1 MLNMKYT
8 AASMMAYR
16 SVQSAIRTGGLLFLA
31 FLMFAGT
38 SVAQAQR
45 GETFGYPDRKLDTQS
60 PLPRN
65 FPSHAKRGK
74 IRFLKG
80 REVKIDRKRTRLS
93 PGARIMDPRNIRLN
107 AHALAGK
114 HFQVL
119 YTQDPMRQISD
130 VWILSKLEMQRPS
143 PQQKREQLLRS
154 QGIDPDMF
162 NIDPLTPY
170 HKRPR
175 YPGY

>member
-45 GETFGYPDRKLDTQS
+45 GETFSYPDEQLRIQGS
-60 PLPRN
+60 IPRT
-65 FPSHAKRGK
+65 FPMHAKRGK

-80 REVKIDRKRTRLS
+80 REVKIGRRRVRLS
-93 PGARIMDPRNIRLN
+93 PISRIKGPRNAHLDPNRLI
-107 AHALAGK
+107 GK
-114 HFQVL
+114 SFQIM
-119 YTQDPMRQISD
+119 YTQDPMRQVSD